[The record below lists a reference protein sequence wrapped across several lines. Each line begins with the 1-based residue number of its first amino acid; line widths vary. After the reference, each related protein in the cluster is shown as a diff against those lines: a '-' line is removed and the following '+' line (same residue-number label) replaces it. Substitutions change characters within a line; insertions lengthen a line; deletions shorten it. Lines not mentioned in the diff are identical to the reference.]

1 MLAAMSGERSTLNG
15 PESVAYRVRQG
26 QARLIRGR
34 RITVAELLDRDT
46 WSQAAADLARF
57 YFPTAARRGLT
68 IQLEQVAEIYRAAFA
83 LFPLQYKLPGT
94 LRPDW
99 WHATVLSWMRRAC
112 SEHTRQLYLARFRVS
127 ESASADRALANAQ
140 RFAGLR
146 EADAQAL
153 RDAVELMADLAQADH
168 RRGELAR
175 LVLMPWALADVDAT
189 WNERVR
195 FTAYPSQRAKMRAA
209 AKHGTVSYLRIH
221 DEVWMFGDR
230 YAAKRHEVPGGWRD
244 VRDGEPVE
252 WLDFWLRW
260 VDGKGWDIRISNA
273 QLGDWRAE
281 AKAILTSKG
290 NTTYRAMRMNDLAK
304 RIRTRCEH
312 ATGCGRQLYEL
323 DRRLGRMFRQHLQAN
338 DRKLKWAGCRPTFT
352 GKLVMPKPNPFAEA
366 DGCTYTQWR
375 AMFSPWR
382 LA

>member
-1 MLAAMSGERSTLNG
+1 MSGERSSLQG
-15 PESVAYRVRQG
+15 PEALAYRVRQG

-34 RITVAELLDRDT
+34 RIAVAELLARDT
-46 WSQAAADLARF
+46 WRRAAADLARF

-68 IQLEQVAEIYRAAFA
+68 IQLEQVADLYRLAFA
-83 LFPLQYKLPGT
+83 LYPLQYKLPGT

-127 ESASADRALANAQ
+127 EPATAARALEALA
-140 RFAGLR
+140 RAGVSNEDC
-146 EADAQAL
+146 EALADL
-153 RDAVELMADLAQADH
+153 VERAADLAGADH

-175 LVLMPWALADVDAT
+175 LVLMPWALADVDEA

-209 AKHGTVSYLRIH
+209 KQGTVSYLRIH

-260 VDGKGWDIRISNA
+260 VDGKGWDIRMTNA
-273 QLGDWRAE
+273 RLADWRAE
-281 AKAILTSKG
+281 AKAILQSRGVPAFK
-290 NTTYRAMRMNDLAK
+290 AMRLADLAK

-338 DRKLKWAGCRPTFT
+338 DRKLKWPGCRPTFT
-352 GKLVMPKPNPFAEA
+352 GKLVMPKPNPFAEVEA
-366 DGCTYTQWR
+366 CTFTQWR

-382 LA
+382 LG